1 MAMKELNINSGK
13 VTVFAGIELILTRK
27 RIKNMY
33 IRIMPPEGEVRLTAP
48 LRASRDVLEDFVRK
62 NSEWICRK
70 REELKKRPC
79 AKPLEYVSG
88 ERHFLWGQPYELRVE
103 LAKRNSVS
111 VRGNH
116 IMLCLVEMGTRE
128 TREKVLTEWYRREL
142 KEVVE
147 KCLRQCEIIAGK
159 QASEWGIRNMR
170 TRWGTCNVARKRIW
184 LNLQLAKK
192 PPECLSYVILHE
204 LTHLYERRHNAR
216 FNGYMD
222 KFCPGWREIK
232 ERLNRR
238 DENSFT

>member
-1 MAMKELNINSGK
+1 
-13 VTVFAGIELILTRK
+13 
-27 RIKNMY
+27 
-33 IRIMPPEGEVRLTAP
+33 
-48 LRASRDVLEDFVRK
+48 
-62 NSEWICRK
+62 
-70 REELKKRPC
+70 
-79 AKPLEYVSG
+79 
-88 ERHFLWGQPYELRVE
+88 
-103 LAKRNSVS
+103 
-111 VRGNH
+111 
-116 IMLCLVEMGTRE
+116 MLCLVEMGTRE

-222 KFCPGWREIK
+222 KFCPDWREIK